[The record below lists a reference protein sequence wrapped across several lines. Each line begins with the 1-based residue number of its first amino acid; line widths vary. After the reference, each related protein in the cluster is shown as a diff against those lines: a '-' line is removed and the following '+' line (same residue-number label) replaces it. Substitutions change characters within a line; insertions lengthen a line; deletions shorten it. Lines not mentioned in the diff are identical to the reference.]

1 MANSAKMEGR
11 PAGASEGA
19 RRATGE
25 APAGRAADRGRFSAP
40 RKAEAV
46 LRLLRGEDLETLS
59 RSLGVTAATLAT
71 WRENFLLAGAAALK
85 TGRPEADNT
94 EAKVLL
100 LQAKI
105 GELTMENEL
114 LRDKADRL
122 DAQLPLARRRS
133 RP

>member
-1 MANSAKMEGR
+1 MRTLRELLQQGTKLL
-11 PAGASEGA
+11 
-19 RRATGE
+19 RRVA
-25 APAGRAADRGRFSAP
+25 APAI
-40 RKAEAV
+40 
-46 LRLLRGEDLETLS
+46 
-59 RSLGVTAATLAT
+59 
-71 WRENFLLAGAAALK
+71 
-85 TGRPEADNT
+85 